1 MNNQNPNTN
10 QFIRGAVKY
19 AADKLGISISQASYR
34 IKRFDPMAIKYAA
47 EYETLQKNKIKEAAI
62 IAKTAHEYNPLA
74 NIIDNNF
81 NK

>member
-34 IKRFDPMAIKYAA
+34 IKRFDPMAIQYAA
-47 EYETLQKNKIKEAAI
+47 EYETLRKNQIKEAAL
-62 IAKTAHEYNPLA
+62 IAQTAHNYNPLA
-74 NIIDNNF
+74 NIIDNKN
-81 NK
+81 NN